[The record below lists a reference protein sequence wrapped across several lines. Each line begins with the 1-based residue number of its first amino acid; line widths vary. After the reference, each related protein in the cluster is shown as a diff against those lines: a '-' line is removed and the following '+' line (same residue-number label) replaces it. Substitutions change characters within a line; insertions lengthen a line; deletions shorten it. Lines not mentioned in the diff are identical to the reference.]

1 MGTPTKKRMI
11 AWLEAQKVNAS
22 AETYEIIEAIIA
34 KVQQKPSNKTSKP
47 DRYQEFV
54 RIYNQF
60 MLDTVGVGAKMDA
73 SEGKALKDIIQ
84 YLKEQSK
91 SQDTQEAI
99 DAWQY
104 VLYNWHLLSAFLQ
117 SQKSLKQINKNL
129 IEILTQIKNGHAKS
143 KQQASEAGKQQLKQ
157 ELKQRK
163 TGGAD

>member
-1 MGTPTKKRMI
+1 MSKISKNRII
-11 AWLEAQKVNAS
+11 AWLEKQRLS
-22 AETYEIIEAIIA
+22 ADQYDEAVIDEILN
-34 KVQQKPSNKTSKP
+34 KLLSNKQKAAKP
-47 DRYQEFV
+47 ERYQEFV
-54 RIYNQF
+54 GIYNQF

-91 SQDTQEAI
+91 SQDIQGAI
-99 DAWQY
+99 DAWRY
-104 VLYNWHLLSAFLQ
+104 VLDNWHLLSPFLQ

-157 ELKQRK
+157 ELKKRK
-163 TGGAD
+163 TGDAD